1 MTNILTKEQIIEK
14 YQGFPDWKTIQ
25 EQNPAQNKILV
36 EHYKYDGLGNGLMLY
51 KGKKCYYIRSEYTP
65 LKYFDV
71 NSEDPTTS
79 DGVDG
84 DPATSY
90 GVDGEVDNIEW
101 GSVHLYYVY
110 AIPEESLVIIEEC
123 NVLYLEMLK
132 EHSMINFEKYEQTIK
147 EVYGN
152 TNWIEKSK
160 TWTKVGRFKVLNLY

>member
-25 EQNPAQNKILV
+25 EQNPAQNKILA

-71 NSEDPTTS
+71 NSE
-79 DGVDG
+79 
-84 DPATSY
+84 
-90 GVDGEVDNIEW
+90 EIDNIEW
-101 GSVHLYYVY
+101 GSVHLYYIY
-110 AIPEESLVIIEEC
+110 AIPEESLVIMEQC
-123 NVLYLEMLK
+123 NKLYFEMLERGPSLPPGEK
-132 EHSMINFEKYEQTIK
+132 HSTANFEKYEQTKK